1 MLAKPTNDLNDDL
14 SDLLGVPS
22 EGARPLPAD
31 EASARIR
38 ESTPAFQMIA
48 CNRCGGTGTTRWGQC
63 FKCRGARTVKA
74 RVLKTSPEQRARKR
88 AGRLDRKLRNENAN
102 WAAFVEAF
110 PAEAKWIDGNPDF
123 EFARDMRDKVHR
135 YGDLHPNAMAA
146 VQRLTA
152 RAAERTANAE
162 ARQQEAVAR
171 SVEIDTAKIEAAFQA
186 RRDAGKKRIA
196 LHYAGLF
203 INPMKNSP
211 GALRVKAAKGY
222 DAVYYGKIEAG
233 RFYPSRN
240 CPDEIKARLAII
252 AADPAAAARVDGI
265 ETGICCCCGAE
276 LTDPVS
282 IAAGIGPICAT
293 GWGF

>member
-1 MLAKPTNDLNDDL
+1 MFAKPTNDLNDDL

-31 EASARIR
+31 DASARIR
-38 ESTPAFQMIA
+38 ESTPAFQMVA
-48 CNRCGGTGTTRWGQC
+48 CNRCGGTGTTRWGTC

-88 AGRLDRKLRNENAN
+88 AGRLNRKLTKENAN

-110 PAEAKWIDGNPDF
+110 PAESKWIDSEPDF

-135 YGDLHPNAMAA
+135 YGDLHPGALAA

-152 RAAERTANAE
+152 RAAERAAK
-162 ARQQEAVAR
+162 AASAAQEAVAR
-171 SVEIDTAKIEAAFQA
+171 SVEVDTARIEQAFQ
-186 RRDAGKKRIA
+186 RMREAGKSRVA
-196 LHYAGLF
+196 LHYDGLY
-203 INPMKNSP
+203 ISPMRNTP
-211 GALRVKAAKGY
+211 TVLRVKAARGF
-222 DAVYYGKIEAG
+222 DAPYYGKIEAG
-233 RFYPSRN
+233 RFYPARN
-240 CPDEIKARLAII
+240 CPEEIKARLATI
-252 AADPAAAARVDGI
+252 AADPGAAARVSGKD
-265 ETGICCCCGAE
+265 TGICCCCGRT

-282 IAAGIGPICAT
+282 IAAGIGPICAS